1 MSINIIVDNIISYDY
16 SVASLDVSESCSLL
30 LVSGVVL
37 TMKNYRTS
45 VVICG
50 AGPAGLTLAHLLG
63 AEDIDVMVL
72 EKLEATVTEPRAIA
86 IDGESLRTLQSV
98 QLLAGFAPELLLG
111 ITADYVN
118 GDGQLLFELGGLE
131 EQTYGH
137 PMVNS
142 FDQPALDRYLADNL
156 ESHKSVD
163 LRFEHTL
170 SHFEEAERGVSAF
183 GTNGDGEEFVIE
195 ADYLV
200 ACDGGRST
208 IREQLGI
215 VMQGASNPQPWLVI
229 DTIDPYMDDDIV
241 CRFYCDPKRP
251 GMTLKKRHQERRWEW
266 MLMPG
271 EEPEALLQ
279 DDTIRAIIAPYTNA
293 ERVNIYRKRVYN
305 FHAIIADRWQ
315 TERVFLAGDA
325 AHMTPPFA
333 GQGLNSGFRD
343 VRNLSWKLASVI
355 KGQADAGVLQS
366 YEAERRDH
374 AHQLIETALELG
386 RQIQP
391 IDLQQAADRDAF
403 FAEIQQSPEGVANLR
418 KDMLQSV
425 RARAIDRGLVVDPG
439 EDPLNGQLLIQPR
452 LNSVSAR
459 DFLMDEALGSGFAIV
474 GFNCDPRAV
483 IDQDAAAYWMD
494 QGARLVAV
502 NARGVM
508 AHDHWLEDAY
518 GELGRWVGDREHCL
532 LLIRPDRFCMVAF
545 TSDNAVEKLARAR
558 QLLSA
563 APGDTEAGS

>member
-1 MSINIIVDNIISYDY
+1 M
-16 SVASLDVSESCSLL
+16 
-30 LVSGVVL
+30 
-37 TMKNYRTS
+37 
-45 VVICG
+45 
-50 AGPAGLTLAHLLG
+50 
-63 AEDIDVMVL
+63 
-72 EKLEATVTEPRAIA
+72 TVR
-86 IDGESLRTLQSV
+86 
-98 QLLAGFAPELLLG
+98 
-111 ITADYVN
+111 
-118 GDGQLLFELGGLE
+118 
-131 EQTYGH
+131 
-137 PMVNS
+137 
-142 FDQPALDRYLADNL
+142 
-156 ESHKSVD
+156 
-163 LRFEHTL
+163 
-170 SHFEEAERGVSAF
+170 
-183 GTNGDGEEFVIE
+183 
-195 ADYLV
+195 
-200 ACDGGRST
+200 
-208 IREQLGI
+208 
-215 VMQGASNPQPWLVI
+215 
-229 DTIDPYMDDDIV
+229 
-241 CRFYCDPKRP
+241 
-251 GMTLKKRHQERRWEW
+251 KRHQERRWEW

-293 ERVNIYRKRVYN
+293 EHVNIYRKRVYN

-391 IDLQQAADRDAF
+391 IDPKQAADRDAF
-403 FAEIQQSPEGVANLR
+403 FAEIQQSPEGVANFR

-425 RARAIDRGLVVDPG
+425 RARAIDRGLVVDAG

-459 DFLMDEALGSGFAIV
+459 NFLMDEELGSGFALV
-474 GFNCDPRAV
+474 GFNCDPRTA
-483 IDQDAAAYWMD
+483 IDQDALAYWMD

-502 NARGVM
+502 SARGAM

-518 GELGRWVGDREHCL
+518 GELGRWIGDREHCL

-545 TSDNAVEKLARAR
+545 TSDNAVEKLAKAR

-563 APGDTEAGS
+563 GEV